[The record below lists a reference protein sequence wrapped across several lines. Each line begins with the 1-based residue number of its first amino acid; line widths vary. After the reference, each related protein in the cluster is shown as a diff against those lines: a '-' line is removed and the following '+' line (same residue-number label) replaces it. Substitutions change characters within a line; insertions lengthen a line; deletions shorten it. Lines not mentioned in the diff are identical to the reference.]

1 MDALICT
8 VCYRT
13 AVDTVMLLQGCSGCN
28 RGRTSRSCESCDPT
42 QEGGPPCFSCY
53 PDRNVRWAAFRTVAL
68 GYVPGRLERNDPCN
82 ACLSLTCGC
91 GAEEYANAI
100 YTYLEARP
108 TIFPGFS
115 RPPEPEEVAFP
126 AAEMMVGVREAEF
139 IIDGVIYCDT
149 CWIVRA
155 EGQDRCAC
163 NAEAPAFCVACPDR
177 DPCRFCWPERAA
189 RHAAAMASLETL
201 MAPLKSLEEKEDY
214 DEDYYERLE
223 RRYA

>member
-1 MDALICT
+1 
-8 VCYRT
+8 
-13 AVDTVMLLQGCSGCN
+13 
-28 RGRTSRSCESCDPT
+28 
-42 QEGGPPCFSCY
+42 
-53 PDRNVRWAAFRTVAL
+53 VAL

-91 GAEEYANAI
+91 GSEEYANAI

-115 RPPEPEEVAFP
+115 RPPEPVAFP

-139 IIDGVIYCDT
+139 IIDGVIYCDC
-149 CWIVRA
+149 CWVVRA

-163 NAEAPAFCVACPDR
+163 NAEAPKFCSACPSR
-177 DPCRFCWPERAA
+177 DPCPTCWPERAE

-201 MAPLKSLEEKEDY
+201 MAPLKTVEEEY
-214 DEDYYERLE
+214 DDEAYYERLE
-223 RRYA
+223 HRYG